1 MKKPAYKEH
10 SLTHVKNAETGVLET
25 VVVLTLSMDPESAY
39 EFLTKAEAP
48 KSAIDSIGAHLD
60 EQKQALENMG
70 QKKPEKPAEKN
81 KADK

>member
-1 MKKPAYKEH
+1 MKKPTYKEH
-10 SLTHVKNAETGVLET
+10 SLTHMKNPETGVNET

-60 EQKQALENMG
+60 EQKQALENMAP
-70 QKKPEKPAEKN
+70 KKTPT